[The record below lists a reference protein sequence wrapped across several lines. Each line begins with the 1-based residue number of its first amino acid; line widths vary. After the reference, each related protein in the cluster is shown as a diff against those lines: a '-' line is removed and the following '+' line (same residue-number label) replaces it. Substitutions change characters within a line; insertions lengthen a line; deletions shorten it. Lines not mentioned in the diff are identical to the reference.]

1 MSKWLTLFADKSRQI
16 VLRNF
21 KDDGTIC
28 LYPKVTKE
36 QENPKPTAKPYIPPE
51 ELNLY
56 S

>member
-1 MSKWLTLFADKSRQI
+1 MYK
-16 VLRNF
+16 VEF

-28 LYPKVTKE
+28 LYPKITKE
-36 QENPKPTAKPYIPPE
+36 QAKPKPAAKPYIPPE